1 MVLYSPELGTEDRR
15 RRTTLAQNYSSQRPV
30 PQIESYWK
38 DLTIPEDSKNEAQ
51 VQDEGETATENDGN
65 IGAQGQSYLRNRR
78 RGDGAASN
86 SNGRSRD
93 KAQHARNDSLSA
105 SPSSTDDEFQGA
117 LNKDQSEKRRKRDL
131 HRGSTRVVT
140 DAITFRKV
148 RIKNTDADIDS
159 AIDPRR
165 SRGARTL
172 TRAFPPV
179 DWDRAI
185 EGYRSRMIRYTGLAL
200 VPALIVPKLVGF
212 WWGSTLVLVWV
223 AALGFHFN
231 RVGTSTW
238 LDEKWDLE
246 RRRGRSHIDE
256 QKMSRGGS
264 SAASTGS
271 GRDGG
276 DGCSGAGGPGRG
288 RGRRGRKEE
297 LELVGGDEAGIQ
309 DKRESVEW
317 MNTVLGGLWPIID
330 PKCEYAFE
338 PSSRL

>member
-1 MVLYSPELGTEDRR
+1 M
-15 RRTTLAQNYSSQRPV
+15 
-30 PQIESYWK
+30 
-38 DLTIPEDSKNEAQ
+38 
-51 VQDEGETATENDGN
+51 
-65 IGAQGQSYLRNRR
+65 
-78 RGDGAASN
+78 
-86 SNGRSRD
+86 
-93 KAQHARNDSLSA
+93 
-105 SPSSTDDEFQGA
+105 
-117 LNKDQSEKRRKRDL
+117 
-131 HRGSTRVVT
+131 T

-159 AIDPRR
+159 AIDPHR
-165 SRGARTL
+165 SRGTKTL

-185 EGYRSRMIRYTGLAL
+185 EGYRSRMIKYTGLAL
-200 VPALIVPKLVGF
+200 VPALIIPKLVGF

-238 LDEKWDLE
+238 LDEKWDME

-256 QKMSRGGS
+256 QKMSRGAS
-264 SAASTGS
+264 SAPSTGS

-276 DGCSGAGGPGRG
+276 DDRRGTGRKG
-288 RGRRGRKEE
+288 QGGRKEE

-330 PKCEYAFE
+330 PKRESGIRLETLFAPRSILTSFSIL
-338 PSSRL
+338 PFIHSLRLRRRSSGRRHASFHPFFHPDRPDQRPIPGKSSD

>member
-1 MVLYSPELGTEDRR
+1 MVIYSPELGTEDRR
-15 RRTTLAQNYSSQRPV
+15 RRTTLAENYSSQRPV

-38 DLTIPEDSKNEAQ
+38 DLTIPEQSKDEGQ
-51 VQDEGETATENDGN
+51 VQDDDGTVTEDDGHT
-65 IGAQGQSYLRNRR
+65 GPYGQSRLRNRR
-78 RGDGAASN
+78 RGNGADGN
-86 SNGRSRD
+86 NNGKPTD
-93 KAQHARNDSLSA
+93 KAHQAQDDPLPT

-159 AIDPRR
+159 AIDPHR
-165 SRGARTL
+165 SRGTKTL
-172 TRAFPPV
+172 TRAFPPLE
-179 DWDRAI
+179 WDRAI

-200 VPALIVPKLVGF
+200 APALIVPKLVGF

-231 RVGTSTW
+231 RVGTSAW

-264 SAASTGS
+264 SAPSTGL
-271 GRDGG
+271 GRDDRGH
-276 DGCSGAGGPGRG
+276 GRG
-288 RGRRGRKEE
+288 RGGRKEE

-330 PKCEYAFE
+330 PKRECAFE
-338 PSSRL
+338 PLSGP